1 MKMRGSSRSAEKH
14 FGPTLWWVV
23 SAVLLVVAVGSIT
36 LGRTVHHHPLA
47 APVPE
52 PATRVTAP
60 PATTTTQKVPVV
72 AHSTPV
78 SLRVPAIALSVDL
91 STLGLN
97 PDGSVQVPDN
107 DTEPGWF
114 RLGPSPGQIGSAVIL
129 GHVDTYQ
136 GPGIF
141 FQLRTLVAGDQLQ
154 VTLADG
160 TTASFAVSSVVQYT
174 KTLFPADL
182 VYTSHGTSELNLVTC
197 GGAFDST
204 TGHYLSNVVV
214 YSSFVSA
221 TPPTTPPTTATPATV
236 PPPLATGAA
245 VTI

>member
-1 MKMRGSSRSAEKH
+1 
-14 FGPTLWWVV
+14 
-23 SAVLLVVAVGSIT
+23 VA
-36 LGRTVHHHPLA
+36 
-47 APVPE
+47 
-52 PATRVTAP
+52 
-60 PATTTTQKVPVV
+60 V

-78 SLRVPAIALSVDL
+78 SLRVPAIGLSVDL

-141 FQLRTLVAGDQLQ
+141 FQLRALQAGDPVQ

-160 TTASFAVSSVVQYT
+160 AVVDFVVATVVQYD
-174 KTLFPADL
+174 KTQFPADL
-182 VYTSHGTSELNLVTC
+182 VYGSQGRSELQLVTC
-197 GGAFDST
+197 GGTFDAQ

-214 YSSFVSA
+214 FTTFVSA
-221 TPPTTPPTTATPATV
+221 TPATATPGPATPATSAG
-236 PPPLATGAA
+236 PT
-245 VTI
+245 TI